1 MKIKTILA
9 LLTILLI
16 TFIIYII
23 NIDRKI
29 YILSLGNSNIYE
41 IPSYID
47 KLSSSLEE
55 KNLLEENIN
64 VTCNINQIVENIK
77 TNKKIQGKNMKNH
90 LIKADIIIVTVTSNK
105 ENLNELI
112 DIIKKYSKEKIVIIG
127 QLTQD
132 NIKISKKYE
141 IELISIDL
149 KQNQNEMI
157 HANLINTIKEVYN
170 L

>member
-1 MKIKTILA
+1 MSDNNLKIVKDPIRIQDKSTKYKVGIV
-9 LLTILLI
+9 
-16 TFIIYII
+16 
-23 NIDRKI
+23 
-29 YILSLGNSNIYE
+29 SLGCDKNRVGSE
-41 IPSYID
+41 IILGNMNRDYSI
-47 KLSSSLEE
+47 
-55 KNLLEENIN
+55 
-64 VTCNINQIVENIK
+64 
-77 TNKKIQGKNMKNH
+77 TNNPRE
-90 LIKADIIIVTVTSNK
+90 ADIIIVTVTSNK

-141 IELISIDL
+141 IELINIDL

-157 HANLINTIKEVYN
+157 YANLINTIKEVYN

>member
-23 NIDRKI
+23 NMDRKI

-64 VTCNINQIVENIK
+64 ITSDLDKILENIK
-77 TNKKIQGKNMKNH
+77 ANKKIQGKNMKNH
-90 LIKADIIIVTVTSNK
+90 LIKADTIIVTVTSNK

-112 DIIKKYSKEKIVIIG
+112 DIIKKYSKEKVVIIG

-132 NIKISKKYE
+132 NIKISKKYQ
-141 IELISIDL
+141 IELINIDL

-157 HANLINTIKEVYN
+157 YENLINIIQEN
-170 L
+170 

>member
-1 MKIKTILA
+1 
-9 LLTILLI
+9 
-16 TFIIYII
+16 
-23 NIDRKI
+23 
-29 YILSLGNSNIYE
+29 
-41 IPSYID
+41 
-47 KLSSSLEE
+47 
-55 KNLLEENIN
+55 
-64 VTCNINQIVENIK
+64 
-77 TNKKIQGKNMKNH
+77 MKNH

-157 HANLINTIKEVYN
+157 YANLINTIKEVYN

>member
-47 KLSSSLEE
+47 KLSSRLEE

-64 VTCNINQIVENIK
+64 VTSNLNQIVENIK
-77 TNKKIQGKNMKNH
+77 TNKKNQGKNMKNH

-157 HANLINTIKEVYN
+157 YANLINTIKEVYN

>member
-64 VTCNINQIVENIK
+64 V
-77 TNKKIQGKNMKNH
+77 
-90 LIKADIIIVTVTSNK
+90 
-105 ENLNELI
+105 
-112 DIIKKYSKEKIVIIG
+112 KKYSKEKIVIIG

-157 HANLINTIKEVYN
+157 YANLINTIKEVYN